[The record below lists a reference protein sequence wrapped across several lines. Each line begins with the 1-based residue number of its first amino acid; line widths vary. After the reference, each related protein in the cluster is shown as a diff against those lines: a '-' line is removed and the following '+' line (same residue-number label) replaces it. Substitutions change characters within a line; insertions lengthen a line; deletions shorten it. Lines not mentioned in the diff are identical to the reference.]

1 MYRYNYLVIYFFLI
15 FIKYTRVPGVPVA
28 GTTFS
33 LFTFPT
39 TSSTAT
45 IAVLVHVLPLPLS
58 CSILV
63 RVYGTIVTWSLSSFM
78 LSSQTPFTHSQ
89 KLIDTKKY
97 KLLLRAF

>member
-15 FIKYTRVPGVPVA
+15 FIKYTRVPGA
-28 GTTFS
+28 GS
-33 LFTFPT
+33 RDHIFTFYFSYY
-39 TSSTAT
+39 SSTAT